1 MRLTRKEIFNRDHYT
16 CQYCGKRT
24 HDLTLDHVIPRNKG
38 GQHVWDNLVS
48 ACKTCNHR
56 KAGRAPQEAHMKLL
70 REPAKP
76 PATSYY
82 LFYDYL
88 EREEGWRKFIPGWE
102 MPDGYA

>member
-1 MRLTRKEIFNRDHYT
+1 MRLTRKEVFNRDHYT

-38 GQHVWDNLVS
+38 GQHVWENLVS
-48 ACKTCNHR
+48 ACKACNHR
-56 KAGRAPQEAHMKLL
+56 KAGKLPQEARMKLM
-70 REPAKP
+70 REPTRP

-102 MPDGYA
+102 MPSGYS